1 MLKIEIL
8 FYFGAIGIS
17 TNQQNQQNQQISK
30 SANQQISKTI
40 MKGAYTIISIMA
52 SGIWEDLDD
61 ASCAMALPTFKC
73 ATNKQQRFNKKQK
86 NKKRGT
92 QSEKALA
99 RRNEKKTREKAIA
112 GNRDRRESN
121 MHPYEQS
128 SLTYVKSKGRLE
140 DKFSDKNIILHQ
152 GKEWLAPYGPNKEGV
167 IDRNSPFYEY
177 ELWYKAYMLSKRKKS
192 VSWADEKNKKLVK
205 VKRIA
210 PEKPYNCHLA
220 TTTCFMRTYCF
231 CESK

>member
-1 MLKIEIL
+1 
-8 FYFGAIGIS
+8 
-17 TNQQNQQNQQISK
+17 
-30 SANQQISKTI
+30 
-40 MKGAYTIISIMA
+40 MKGAYTVISIMA
-52 SGIWEDLDD
+52 SGIWDDLDD
-61 ASCAMALPTFKC
+61 ASCAMTLPTFEC

-86 NKKRGT
+86 NKKKSAP
-92 QSEKALA
+92 SEKALA
-99 RRNEKKTREKAIA
+99 RKLEKKTREKAIA

-128 SLTYVKSKGRLE
+128 SHTYIKTKGKRKERLE
-140 DKFSDKNIILHQ
+140 DEFSDKNIILHQ

-167 IDRNSPFYEY
+167 RNTDDPLYKY
-177 ELWYKAYMLSKRKKS
+177 DMWYKAYMLSKRKKS

>member
-1 MLKIEIL
+1 
-8 FYFGAIGIS
+8 
-17 TNQQNQQNQQISK
+17 
-30 SANQQISKTI
+30 
-40 MKGAYTIISIMA
+40 MA
-52 SGIWEDLDD
+52 SGIWDDLDD
-61 ASCAMALPTFKC
+61 ASCAMTLPTFEC

-86 NKKRGT
+86 NKKKSAP
-92 QSEKALA
+92 SEKALA
-99 RRNEKKTREKAIA
+99 RKLEKKTREKAIA

-128 SLTYVKSKGRLE
+128 SHTYIKTKGKRKERLE
-140 DKFSDKNIILHQ
+140 DEFSDKNIILHQ

-167 IDRNSPFYEY
+167 RNTDDPLYKY
-177 ELWYKAYMLSKRKKS
+177 DMWYKAYMLSKRKKS